1 MRRTKL
7 PVLPLLR
14 GVAAAGVVAALL
26 PTSAPAA
33 HSEDGGTD
41 HSQETVAA
49 APAGYGGFSTAAWAT
64 PVRVEMYEPSIPI
77 HSEPQVELNLGYS
90 RAEVDSGT
98 SKGRAS
104 YFWPGGPVG
113 EGLPTFGD
121 QLGLPPELFERGYP
135 VQVNSG
141 FPSDQAVQRDEPF
154 PGMVMRTES
163 ADKSASA
170 QTGFSPDGA
179 VTDPDDGKSGGDD
192 GGEGEGDGGED
203 EGGAPPVP
211 GLPGLPSLPGTSA
224 ATAEETP
231 GVPGLPAPLAAVV
244 DLEGYVST
252 SRATAVDGPVV
263 SASRAIL
270 GDVHLLGGIVTL
282 SGLDVRAR
290 VESDGATGASGGR
303 SDYGTLTLAGQEFS
317 IGPDGAI
324 AGGSPVNLPGLP
336 ADPATAL
343 LQLGISIQV
352 PEAQRTVEGDL
363 ATSVSQGLVVVI
375 DTSVLAPL
383 LQALPAAALA
393 GLLPDDAG
401 PLKSL
406 IGSLGSLKPIIVTT
420 LGIATASV
428 DTQPA
433 IVTDP
438 TDPTEDPTD
447 PTEDPT
453 DPGGPQ
459 GDTGPSG
466 PGVDA
471 PEVDAGPAPETDASP
486 FTPTS
491 ADAGPGL
498 PPLFSIPGMLM
509 LAAFAGAAFA
519 GSWFRRLGAAA
530 LGGGAACPHGLD
542 SGLPDLRKA

>member
-7 PVLPLLR
+7 PILPLLR
-14 GVAAAGVVAALL
+14 GVAAAAVVAALL

-33 HSEDGGTD
+33 HSEDGQSD
-41 HSQETVAA
+41 QSEKAVAP
-49 APAGYGGFSTAAWAT
+49 APAGYGGFSTAGWAT
-64 PVRVEMYEPSIPI
+64 PVRVEVYEPSIPI
-77 HSEPQVELNLGYS
+77 PDEPQVELNLGYS

-121 QLGLPPELFERGYP
+121 QLGLPPELFEKGYP

-141 FPSDQAVQRDEPF
+141 FPSDQVEQRDEPF

-179 VTDPDDGKSGGDD
+179 VTDPDDGESGGD
-192 GGEGEGDGGED
+192 GSHEGEGED
-203 EGGAPPVP
+203 PPVP
-211 GLPGLPSLPGTSA
+211 GLPGIPGMPGTSA
-224 ATAEETP
+224 TTAEETP

-270 GDVHLLGGIVTL
+270 GDVHLLGGILTL

-290 VESDGATGASGGR
+290 VESDGATGISGGR

-352 PEAQRTVEGDL
+352 PEAQRVVEGDL

-406 IGSLGSLKPIIVTT
+406 LGGLGSLKPIIVTT

-433 IVTDP
+433 IVIEPTDP
-438 TDPTEDPTD
+438 TDPTDEPTD
-447 PTEDPT
+447 T
-453 DPGGPQ
+453 GGPQ
-459 GDTGPSG
+459 DTDTGPSG
-466 PGVDA
+466 PGVDV
-471 PEVDAGPAPETDASP
+471 PEVDAGPAPDTDASP
-486 FTPTS
+486 FTPTA
-491 ADAGPGL
+491 ADASPGL

-519 GSWFRRLGAAA
+519 GSWFRRIGAAA
-530 LGGGAACPHGLD
+530 LGGGAVCPHGLD

>member
-1 MRRTKL
+1 MKRTKL
-7 PVLPLLR
+7 PVLALLR
-14 GVAAAGVVAALL
+14 GVAAAAVVAAVL

-33 HSEDGGTD
+33 HSEDGESD
-41 HSQETVAA
+41 RSERSQETVAD

-77 HSEPQVELNLGYS
+77 PSEPQIELNLGYS

-141 FPSDQAVQRDEPF
+141 FPSDQAVQKDEPF

-179 VTDPDDGKSGGDD
+179 VTDPDDGSSGGDGGD
-192 GGEGEGDGGED
+192 GGEGEGDD
-203 EGGAPPVP
+203 PSAP
-211 GLPGLPSLPGTSA
+211 GLPGLPGLPGASA
-224 ATAEETP
+224 TTAEETP

-252 SRATAVDGPVV
+252 SRATAADGPVV
-263 SASRAIL
+263 SVSRAIL
-270 GDVHLLGGIVTL
+270 GDVHLLGGLVTL

-290 VESDGATGASGGR
+290 VESDGATGTSGGR
-303 SDYGTLTLAGQEFS
+303 SDYGTLVLAGQEFS

-433 IVTDP
+433 ITIDP
-438 TDPTEDPTD
+438 TDPTEPTE

-453 DPGGPQ
+453 DTGGP
-459 GDTGPSG
+459 GPDSGPSG
-466 PGVDA
+466 PAVDA
-471 PEVDAGPAPETDASP
+471 PEVDAGPAPETDAAP